1 MFDLQAQFDRISRF
15 EEKLKAVHSAA
26 LFPNF
31 LAAKWRQEWE
41 KEKRRQKGKDWH
53 DSNYSQGHGCTTRE
67 EGEVR

>member
-1 MFDLQAQFDRISRF
+1 MQS
-15 EEKLKAVHSAA
+15 SA

-41 KEKRRQKGKDWH
+41 KDKRRQKGKDWH
-53 DSNYSQGHGCTTRE
+53 DSNYSQGHGCTTSTRE